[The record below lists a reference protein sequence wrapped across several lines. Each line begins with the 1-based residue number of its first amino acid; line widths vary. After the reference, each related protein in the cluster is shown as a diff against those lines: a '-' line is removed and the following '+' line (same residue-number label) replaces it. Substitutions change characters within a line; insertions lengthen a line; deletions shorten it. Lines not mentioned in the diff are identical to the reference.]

1 MIAIYCQFYWASTN
15 NKDFGI
21 IFSSIVVFQ
30 LPDSLSVSWITGALT
45 HRSLGQVRLRELP
58 KWLACKAPSHP
69 KDAVGMLQRGQYLSL
84 TQRDT
89 VFVLLTAQKPPS
101 HLFVCHF

>member
-1 MIAIYCQFYWASTN
+1 M
-15 NKDFGI
+15 
-21 IFSSIVVFQ
+21 FQ

-84 TQRDT
+84 SHTQRHSIRAT
-89 VFVLLTAQKPPS
+89 HSTKAALPFVCLSLLTSCNSVISQK
-101 HLFVCHF
+101 